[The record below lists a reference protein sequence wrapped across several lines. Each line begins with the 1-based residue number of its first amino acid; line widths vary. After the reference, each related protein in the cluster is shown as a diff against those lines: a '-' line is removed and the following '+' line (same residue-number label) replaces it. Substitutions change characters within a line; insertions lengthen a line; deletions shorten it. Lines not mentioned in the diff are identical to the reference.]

1 MATDSACDEMTRL
14 AWSGGVPTPSSRLVA
29 QEAAIALTYNGS
41 TFAVMMAS
49 PSDLRDFGIGFT
61 ITEGIAERAEELRGI
76 DLIESDLGV
85 EIRMWLDEERIGS
98 VHARRR
104 AIMGPV
110 GCGLCG
116 IESLEQACPVPLQVA
131 SEARYCAHGL
141 RGAVRELAPLP
152 RLNHKTRAVHAA
164 AFFHPTT
171 GGGWIREDVGRH
183 NALDKLAGAL
193 MQKDV
198 PRGGGAVL
206 LTSRV
211 SVEMVQK
218 TARIGVPVL
227 IAVSAPTTLAIRTA
241 HQAGITLIA
250 VARDDGYEIFT
261 HPDRL
266 VFLGSDLVAA

>member
-116 IESLEQACPVPLQVA
+116 IESLEQAVEILVA
-131 SEARYCAHGL
+131 SPDPWL
-141 RGAVRELAPLP
+141 RSCGAYAIGTLRINSLAEELNRCMNDSDPLLRE
-152 RLNHKTRAVHAA
+152 
-164 AFFHPTT
+164 
-171 GGGWIREDVGRH
+171 
-183 NALDKLAGAL
+183 
-193 MQKDV
+193 
-198 PRGGGAVL
+198 
-206 LTSRV
+206 
-211 SVEMVQK
+211 
-218 TARIGVPVL
+218 TAR
-227 IAVSAPTTLAIRTA
+227 TA
-241 HQAGITLIA
+241 KLRLQGITMK
-250 VARDDGYEIFT
+250 D
-261 HPDRL
+261 
-266 VFLGSDLVAA
+266 